1 MILKGDIITKDDVQ
15 NCFFST
21 YDGKYVIMDNLDKKT
36 DPTIH
41 AREEIYNSEY
51 VFVTVVLR
59 GTLRLVVGGVEVAV
73 KSNEVIAV
81 MPCMTIEVLESKCL
95 FFSYLVKSYITFGI
109 YDRTRIGED
118 KAYIHAFH
126 FSHAH
131 FTPDKTQIFLNIYKH
146 IKTEHLRPDFPMKE
160 IVLRSYHTALLSKM
174 ASLLSPD
181 DMITHVKNSRQ
192 FKFFRNFMNQLR
204 DDHMKER
211 SVQYYANVMNITPKY
226 LSAIVLNF
234 TGITASQVIDQ
245 YVAFAIKQKL
255 YTNQNNI
262 KSISKE
268 FNFPSQSFF
277 GRYFKRITGFSPNE
291 YIKRHNIK
299 SINFENAKKQD

>member
-1 MILKGDIITKDDVQ
+1 MLLKGDIITKDDVQ
-15 NCFFST
+15 DCYFSSFE
-21 YDGKYVIMDNLDKKT
+21 DKYIIFDNLDRKN
-36 DPTIH
+36 DPNIR

-59 GTLRLVVGGVEVAV
+59 GALHLIIGGVEITV
-73 KSNEVIAV
+73 KSNEMIAV
-81 MPCMTIEVLESKCL
+81 MPCMTIEVKDSKCL
-95 FFSYLVKSYITFGI
+95 FFSYLVKGYIAFGI
-109 YDRTRIGED
+109 YDRTKIGIE

-126 FSHAH
+126 LSHVH
-131 FTPDKTQIFLNIYKH
+131 FTPEKTQTFLNIYKH
-146 IKTEHLRPDFPMKE
+146 FRTEHLRPDFPMKE

-174 ASLLSPD
+174 ASLINAED
-181 DMITHVKNSRQ
+181 DIAHVKNTRQ
-192 FKFFRNFMNQLR
+192 YKFFRDFMIKLR
-204 DDHMKER
+204 DGHMKER
-211 SVQYYANVMNITPKY
+211 SVQYYANAMNITPKY

-299 SINFENAKKQD
+299 SINFEKSDK

>member
-21 YDGKYVIMDNLDKKT
+21 YEGKYVIMDNLDKKT

-81 MPCMTIEVLESKCL
+81 MPCMTVEVLESKCL

-174 ASLLSPD
+174 ASLLRPD

-192 FKFFRNFMNQLR
+192 FKFFRNFIFHFFLPGQAVKIR
-204 DDHMKER
+204 D
-211 SVQYYANVMNITPKY
+211 
-226 LSAIVLNF
+226 L
-234 TGITASQVIDQ
+234 
-245 YVAFAIKQKL
+245 
-255 YTNQNNI
+255 
-262 KSISKE
+262 
-268 FNFPSQSFF
+268 FF
-277 GRYFKRITGFSPNE
+277 IFLTHG
-291 YIKRHNIK
+291 
-299 SINFENAKKQD
+299 